1 MTQLKRHARWPFS
14 AAIAAALLL
23 TADAAPAQPPK
34 QQFIGSWDGAVVNL
48 VLDSGPDGG
57 MAGQADEIWIDSAG
71 QRKSGT
77 ADVAVIPHGGNVEL
91 FLEPR
96 SFITLPFVLHG
107 VLEADH
113 ASLQQIRIG
122 AGSRAGI
129 LRHGDDI
136 AFQRLLGGLK
146 PAEVFPL
153 VPRAAAP
160 ALVETE
166 ATDLDGGGCQCDAG
180 KTTHIALDTAS
191 FATDTSH
198 LLARVNDYI
207 LAIDATGAALAGGRM
222 TSSLPSGDMSRQAD
236 WRGYTDRVLA
246 GRRSINAFNRILQ
259 ETGLQIETG
268 LAAAEQRCSQRQLT
282 PGEAVTSESRLW
294 RKTCQLVAQA
304 HDLYRGQRTSPSG
317 DVVAVDDD
325 ILERKTTPEAQ

>member
-1 MTQLKRHARWPFS
+1 V
-14 AAIAAALLL
+14 AALLL
-23 TADAAPAQPPK
+23 TADAAPAQPLTR
-34 QQFIGSWDGAVVNL
+34 QFIGNWDGAVVNL
-48 VLDSGPDGG
+48 VLESRPDGG
-57 MAGQADEIWIDSAG
+57 MAGQVDEIWIDSAG

-77 ADVAVIPHGGNVEL
+77 ADVAVIPHGDKAEL
-91 FLEPR
+91 FLEPQ

-113 ASLQQIRIG
+113 ASLRQIGIG
-122 AGSRAGI
+122 AGSRTGI
-129 LRHGDDI
+129 LRRGDDI
-136 AFQRLLGGLK
+136 AFQRLLGDLK
-146 PAEVFPL
+146 PATTFPL
-153 VPRAAAP
+153 IPKATAP
-160 ALVETE
+160 EPPMAE

-207 LAIDATGAALAGGRM
+207 LAIDATGAALADGRM
-222 TSSLPSGDMSRQAD
+222 TTSLPSGDVSRQAD

-259 ETGLQIETG
+259 ESGLQIETG
-268 LAAAEQRCSQRQLT
+268 LTAAEQRCGQRQLT
-282 PGEAVTSESRLW
+282 SGEAVTSESKLW